1 METVVFPFFFWKISH
16 IFIITYYHIF
26 LSFIVRNFEIIS
38 SDILGYFPFFRS
50 IIQNYLVYPPPLT
63 HFFLN
68 YSRNLRIYLGC
79 GDSGQTGET
88 LSTYQKRRWVQLLYI
103 LNLTE
108 SENLVF
114 LHSCKF
120 CPLSFCIHA
129 ISKTFAILH
138 SCNISPSLSCIR
150 AI

>member
-1 METVVFPFFFWKISH
+1 MFQVHRLPHLSSLYRRNTLDSHEEGNRSGSFRCLSWKLSFFLSFSEKYPTFLSLH
-16 IFIITYYHIF
+16 TFYHIF

-68 YSRNLRIYLGC
+68 YSGNLRIYEYLGC

-108 SENLVF
+108 
-114 LHSCKF
+114 
-120 CPLSFCIHA
+120 
-129 ISKTFAILH
+129 
-138 SCNISPSLSCIR
+138 
-150 AI
+150 